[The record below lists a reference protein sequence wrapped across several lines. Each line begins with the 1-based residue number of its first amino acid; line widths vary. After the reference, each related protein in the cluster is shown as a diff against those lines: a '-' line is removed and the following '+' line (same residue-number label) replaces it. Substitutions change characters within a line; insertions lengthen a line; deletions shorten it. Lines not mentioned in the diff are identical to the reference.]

1 MIKGVK
7 REIVTEKVLVCGQ
20 FISEMKSGKNILNSL
35 KLCIFVYLLCIFV
48 KFMYFF

>member
-20 FISEMKSGKNILNSL
+20 FISEMKSGKTFKIA
-35 KLCIFVYLLCIFV
+35 
-48 KFMYFF
+48 